1 MRMTPAIT
9 ALPTGSCQICCQ
21 LIEYRRSR
29 IARPERHRR
38 DSASPRV
45 PRSAPAPTSR
55 RSPAQA
61 DTRSSSHTNRVFAT
75 CPAAP
80 SRGAQVVGSEG
91 CRLTAARPAG
101 ERLMTAPGGIEP
113 DGRGHSMISSARAST
128 DGGIVRPRAF
138 AVLRLTT
145 RSNLVGCS
153 TGSPAGVAPL
163 TILSISCAA
172 R

>member
-1 MRMTPAIT
+1 MTPRSLHFRPGRARSAANSLSIEGHGSRAQNGT
-9 ALPTGSCQICCQ
+9 GGIRRHPGFPDRHQLPPAV
-21 LIEYRRSR
+21 
-29 IARPERHRR
+29 ARRHRQILGR
-38 DSASPRV
+38 AATPIGF
-45 PRSAPAPTSR
+45 
-55 RSPAQA
+55 
-61 DTRSSSHTNRVFAT
+61 FAT